1 MCSSVIEMDFDDF
14 DEKPPISLL
23 NTTYL
28 LRLDAVSI
36 LNLLP
41 ICCQLKQV
49 TITEM
54 CKKYQLLGVGPC
66 QCALCRSDTLTL
78 YVEKRSFWRPLP
90 KPELLSLTSF
100 VESVHIHDDH

>member
-54 CKKYQLLGVGPC
+54 CKKYQLLGVGPPMIGSLVNVH
-66 QCALCRSDTLTL
+66 CAGQ
-78 YVEKRSFWRPLP
+78 
-90 KPELLSLTSF
+90 
-100 VESVHIHDDH
+100 IH